1 MIKKISDEELNEIN
15 GGTSTVTSGIINA
28 CTNLIKILYS
38 AGEGVGSA
46 IRRIHDD
53 DLCPTK

>member
-1 MIKKISDEELNEIN
+1 MIKETNEEKLNQIS
-15 GGTSTVTSGIINA
+15 GGSNSITSGIINA
-28 CTNLIKILYS
+28 CTNLIKVLYS

>member
-1 MIKKISDEELNEIN
+1 MIKKISDEELNYIT
-15 GGTSTVTSGIINA
+15 GGTNSVTAGIINA
-28 CTNLIKILYS
+28 CTNLIKVLYS
-38 AGEGVGSA
+38 AGEGVGSS

>member
-1 MIKKISDEELNEIN
+1 MIKKISDEELNIIN
-15 GGTSTVTSGIINA
+15 GGSNSVTSGIINA
-28 CTNLIKILYS
+28 CTNLIKVLYS

>member
-1 MIKKISDEELNEIN
+1 MIKKISDEELNRIN
-15 GGTSTVTSGIINA
+15 GGSNSVTSGIINA
-28 CTNLIKILYS
+28 CTNLIKVLYS

>member
-1 MIKKISDEELNEIN
+1 MIKEIKDEELNKIS
-15 GGTSTVTSGIINA
+15 GGTNTITSGIINA
-28 CTNLIKILYS
+28 CTNLIKVLYS
-38 AGEGVGSA
+38 AGEGVGSG